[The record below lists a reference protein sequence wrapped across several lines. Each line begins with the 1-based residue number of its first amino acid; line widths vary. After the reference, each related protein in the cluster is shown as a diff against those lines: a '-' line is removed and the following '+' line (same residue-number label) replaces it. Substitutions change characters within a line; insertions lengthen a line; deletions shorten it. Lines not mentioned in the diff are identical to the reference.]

1 VKKRG
6 VSISQRQDPQ
16 IEKMGRLVVNAQV
29 TAMIT
34 FCESI
39 GQFIIL
45 FVVLAINSKDIG
57 ALLFCMLHLNF
68 LPIAF
73 LVNTRKNKGRVL
85 QQGWFNAFRQSCRS
99 ISFPRLRQNKVLPS
113 PPVKYNVKNEICTIS
128 QIVHK
133 VNYETQEPKEY
144 ILACDPNNPMDK
156 NPSTSKG
163 CSKTKHYYG
172 QATVS
177 STSSISSPYHKREF
191 TSKHVLN
198 EMLRNIDDEKVYISL
213 FMQLTDFEDEPRD
226 ENEINNLDI
235 RNEETIIDIVQK
247 LLSKGSSQCRV
258 SARKK
263 ALQKLIKC
271 YNEQSIYKT
280 LLEKLISIEE
290 NFLNDDC

>member
-1 VKKRG
+1 M
-6 VSISQRQDPQ
+6 
-16 IEKMGRLVVNAQV
+16 ERLVVNAQV
-29 TAMIT
+29 TAIIT

-39 GQFIIL
+39 GQCIIL
-45 FVVLAINSKDIG
+45 FVVAAINSKSIG
-57 ALLFCMLHLNF
+57 SLLFCILHFNL
-68 LPIAF
+68 LPITF
-73 LVNTRKNKGRVL
+73 LVNTRKNKYRVV
-85 QQGWFNAFRQSCRS
+85 QQGWFNAFRQCCRS
-99 ISFPRLRQNKVLPS
+99 ISFPRLRENKVLPS
-113 PPVKYNVKNEICTIS
+113 PPVKYNVKSEICTIS
-128 QIVHK
+128 QTVQNEPSE
-133 VNYETQEPKEY
+133 NYENQEPKED
-144 ILACDPNNPMDK
+144 ILTCDPNNPMDK

-163 CSKTKHYYG
+163 CIKKEQYYR
-172 QATVS
+172 QATLS
-177 STSSISSPYHKREF
+177 STSSIGSPCHKREF